1 MKNCQRLDNVKTNM
15 IPFEESTTKL
25 LKKNKAAVKL
35 KKSNKGSQLAKKL
48 GGDWSALGS
57 SCEISS
63 TSNEITSYI
72 RVSQNSKNNNYE
84 FSLSFDTTKLKNKS
98 CSNFDELRQSISD
111 TLVDAVR
118 SLAESGNKLG

>member
-1 MKNCQRLDNVKTNM
+1 MKNCQRLDNVATNM

-25 LKKNKAAVKL
+25 LKKNKAAAKL
-35 KKSNKGSQLAKKL
+35 KKSKKGEQLANKL
-48 GGDWSALGS
+48 GGSWSSIGN

-63 TSNEITSYI
+63 VSNEITSYI

-84 FSLSFDTTKLKNKS
+84 FSLSFDTTELKNKS

-118 SLAESGNKLG
+118 SLADCGNKLG

>member
-1 MKNCQRLDNVKTNM
+1 MKNCQRLDNVATNM

-25 LKKNKAAVKL
+25 LKKNKASVKL
-35 KKSNKGSQLAKKL
+35 KKSKKGSQLANKL
-48 GGDWSALGS
+48 GGEWVALGS

-72 RVSQNSKNNNYE
+72 RVSQNSENNKYE
-84 FSLSFDTTKLKNKS
+84 FSLSFDTSQLKNKS
-98 CSNFDELRQSISD
+98 CSNLDELRQSISD